1 MSSTWSFTCIC
12 GIFLP
17 SNSSVITV
25 YAQSAFYPQSAV
37 LILHFAPSLH
47 FTLSLQS
54 AFYPWSAVCV
64 LHWPNISD
72 NPVMVASS
80 VTPTIYG
87 LTQYSRIF
95 YYMLLPGVRKTD
107 YLGYFKSCFPTNYG
121 WARLWLGE
129 KTVEILMLW
138 TCALKQLK
146 HKRNFHEN
154 KEPCTKILLHNT
166 KLQK

>member
-17 SNSSVITV
+17 SNPSMITV
-25 YAQSAFYPQSAV
+25 NAQSAFYPQSAV
-37 LILHFAPSLH
+37 LILHFAPS
-47 FTLSLQS
+47 QP
-54 AFYPWSAVCV
+54 AFYPQSAVCV

-80 VTPTIYG
+80 AILTIYG
-87 LTQYSRIF
+87 LTQYTRSF
-95 YYMLLPGVRKTD
+95 YFLLLPGVRKTD
-107 YLGYFKSCFPTNYG
+107 YLGYTFKSCFPTNYG

-129 KTVEILMLW
+129 KTVEILILW

-146 HKRNFHEN
+146 HKRNFREN
-154 KEPCTKILLHNT
+154 IDYE
-166 KLQK
+166 